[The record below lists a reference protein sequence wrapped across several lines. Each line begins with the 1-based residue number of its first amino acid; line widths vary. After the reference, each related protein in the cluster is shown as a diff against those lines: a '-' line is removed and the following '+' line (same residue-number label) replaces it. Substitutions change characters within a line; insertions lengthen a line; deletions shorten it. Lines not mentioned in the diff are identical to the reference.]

1 VEIYSEK
8 LRTNVQREELRSLH
22 VELESEE
29 EEEGAAAGGLVVAGG
44 LRFHK
49 SDQAVVS
56 QSSQAGGTRRL
67 QKVSRIFC
75 TEPVF

>member
-1 VEIYSEK
+1 VEIHSEK
-8 LRTNVQREELRSLH
+8 LRKKCVQREELRSLH

-56 QSSQAGGTRRL
+56 QSSQAGGDAAEIGFPDFL
-67 QKVSRIFC
+67 Y
-75 TEPVF
+75 